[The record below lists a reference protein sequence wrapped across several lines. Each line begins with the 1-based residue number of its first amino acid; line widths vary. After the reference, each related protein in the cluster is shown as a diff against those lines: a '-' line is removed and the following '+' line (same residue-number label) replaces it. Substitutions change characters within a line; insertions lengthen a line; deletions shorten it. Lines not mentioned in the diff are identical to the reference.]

1 MYAEEKILRFKM
13 ICNSVYSKTEVFI
26 KKKKN
31 EDWENWYYKVEH
43 FIW

>member
-26 KKKKN
+26 KKKKMKI
-31 EDWENWYYKVEH
+31 EKIDTIK
-43 FIW
+43 

>member
-26 KKKKN
+26 KKKKKMKI
-31 EDWENWYYKVEH
+31 EKIDTIK
-43 FIW
+43 